1 MNKFISATLAQLRA
15 QRMLSVLGI
24 VGTALSIFLI
34 MVVVVIHQVKVL
46 PFVPE
51 SNRDRMLHLK
61 YAAFE
66 AETGSASGNM
76 SYSTA
81 RALVDSIA
89 SAQAVSVMQDGCVE
103 EVVRVP
109 AGIKTKADMR
119 ATDAAF
125 WQVFDFRFL
134 HGKPYGAAAV
144 EAGLPEAVISV
155 STARKLFGTENAV
168 GREFRKGRIDYR
180 VVGVV
185 KDVSTLADRAYSQIW
200 VPATAC
206 PGLMGG
212 WLDGLMGD
220 FSAVI
225 LAHDRGDFDAIR
237 REFAESVKKLNAG
250 LKPSGWNYVPLSRPY
265 DQAMHAETQ
274 FSNADP
280 DLDSSRRIRMFVYLV
295 LLIVPAINLIGM
307 TESRLRRRA
316 AEIGVRRAFG
326 CTRGRMFAQLVGES
340 LVITVIAG
348 IIGWIASLIF
358 ASAMASE
365 IFSDNWGAVSTHAP
379 AVSIDMLVQWPAFFT
394 ALAFCFI
401 LNFLSSSLP
410 AWHASR
416 SSIVDSI
423 NQQ

>member
-1 MNKFISATLAQLRA
+1 MNKFIITTLAQLRS
-15 QRMLSVLGI
+15 QRMLTILGI
-24 VGTALSIFLI
+24 AGTALSIFLI
-34 MVVVVIHQVKVL
+34 MVVVMVHQVKIL
-46 PFVPE
+46 SFAPE
-51 SNRDRMLHLK
+51 SNRGRMLHLK
-61 YAAFE
+61 YAEFTG
-66 AETGSASGNM
+66 ETGSGSGNM

-81 RALVDSIA
+81 RALVDSIS

-103 EVVRVP
+103 EIVRVP
-109 AGIKTKADMR
+109 GLRKAKADMR

-125 WQVFDFRFL
+125 WQIFDFRFL

-144 EAGLPEAVISV
+144 EAGLPEAVVSA
-155 STARKLFGTENAV
+155 STARRLFGTENAV
-168 GREFRKGRIDYR
+168 GREFGKGNMSYR

-206 PGLMGG
+206 PGAQGEWM
-212 WLDGLMGD
+212 DGLLGN

-225 LAHDRGDFDAIR
+225 LAHDPDGFDTIRG
-237 REFAESVKKLNAG
+237 EFAESVRSLNAR
-250 LKPSGWNYVPLSRPY
+250 LKHAGWEYVPLSRPY
-265 DQAMHAETQ
+265 DQAMHAETLY
-274 FSNADP
+274 SNTDP
-280 DLDSSRRIRMFVYLV
+280 DLESSRRIRMLVYLV
-295 LLIVPAINLIGM
+295 LLIVPAINLSGM

-316 AEIGVRRAFG
+316 SEIGVRRAFG

-340 LVITVIAG
+340 LVITVLAG

-365 IFSDNWGAVSTHAP
+365 IFSDSWGEVTTHAP
-379 AVSIDMLVQWPAFFT
+379 AVSIDMLVQWPIFFT

-401 LNFLSSSLP
+401 LNFLSNSLP

-416 SSIVDSI
+416 SSIVSSI